1 MPKYEEY
8 KQIEKFLNDFTEK
21 IILVDPLDRELYGRE
36 DLDKGIES
44 EDLGTK
50 IKQLE
55 EKIDALIPI
64 EGNQLFVPLSEDKYT
79 NLKQMFESEHT
90 KSTNALIERF
100 EDAKRQEGALQL
112 IEQIDPSSDEK
123 ILKLKSH
130 IDFFMEHNLFIG
142 IEELKQRLDQFV
154 EQFEFQ
160 KETFRLM
167 ENINNIGQSVL
178 EK

>member
-1 MPKYEEY
+1 MAAESNFMPKYEEY

-64 EGNQLFVPLSEDKYT
+64 EGN
-79 NLKQMFESEHT
+79 
-90 KSTNALIERF
+90 
-100 EDAKRQEGALQL
+100 
-112 IEQIDPSSDEK
+112 
-123 ILKLKSH
+123 
-130 IDFFMEHNLFIG
+130 
-142 IEELKQRLDQFV
+142 
-154 EQFEFQ
+154 
-160 KETFRLM
+160 
-167 ENINNIGQSVL
+167 
-178 EK
+178 

>member
-64 EGNQLFVPLSEDKYT
+64 EGN
-79 NLKQMFESEHT
+79 
-90 KSTNALIERF
+90 
-100 EDAKRQEGALQL
+100 
-112 IEQIDPSSDEK
+112 
-123 ILKLKSH
+123 
-130 IDFFMEHNLFIG
+130 
-142 IEELKQRLDQFV
+142 
-154 EQFEFQ
+154 
-160 KETFRLM
+160 
-167 ENINNIGQSVL
+167 
-178 EK
+178 